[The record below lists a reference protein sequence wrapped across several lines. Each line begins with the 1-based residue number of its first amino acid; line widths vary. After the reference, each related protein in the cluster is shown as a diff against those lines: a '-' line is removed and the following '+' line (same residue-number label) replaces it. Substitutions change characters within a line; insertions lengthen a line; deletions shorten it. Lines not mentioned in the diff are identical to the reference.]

1 MGSAHERIKEM
12 FPEYLRK
19 SLHGE
24 VKNEVDSHLKECDEC
39 RDELFLI
46 AGLVKVDVPDP
57 GDLFWKTLPQRV
69 RVAVKEE
76 EVQLFSLRSFL
87 LRQFPIAA
95 TIVVASFL
103 IFTYIKKKE
112 VLEPDPTFVAP
123 LTASVLDYSD
133 ITEKDIPIITEQ
145 SSVYDL
151 FAENFMENSYHREFV
166 SLSSKE
172 LEGLYEALG
181 EEQKKGG

>member
-1 MGSAHERIKEM
+1 MRLEHDGIREIL
-12 FPEYLRK
+12 PDYLKGTLQGETRK
-19 SLHGE
+19 DIETHLNECGE
-24 VKNEVDSHLKECDEC
+24 CRGELSFLKE
-39 RDELFLI
+39 
-46 AGLVKVDVPDP
+46 LVKFEAPDP

-69 RVAVKEE
+69 RVTVKEE

-95 TIVVASFL
+95 TIVVTFFL
-103 IFTYIKKKE
+103 LFTYIKKEKVSE
-112 VLEPDPTFVAP
+112 SDPAFIAP
-123 LTASVLDYSD
+123 LTASVLDYNG

-145 SSVYDL
+145 SRLYEL

-181 EEQKKGG
+181 EEQRRGG

>member
-1 MGSAHERIKEM
+1 MRLEHDGMREM
-12 FPEYLRK
+12 IPDYLRGT
-19 SLHGE
+19 LQGE
-24 VKNEVDSHLKECDEC
+24 TRKDIEAHLSECEECRAELSFLKE
-39 RDELFLI
+39 
-46 AGLVKVDVPDP
+46 LVKFEVPDP

-87 LRQFPIAA
+87 LRQFPVAA
-95 TIVVASFL
+95 TIVVAFFL

-123 LTASVLDYSD
+123 LTASVLDYSG
-133 ITEKDIPIITEQ
+133 ITEKDIPIVTEQ
-145 SSVYDL
+145 SRVYDL

-181 EEQKKGG
+181 EEQKRGG